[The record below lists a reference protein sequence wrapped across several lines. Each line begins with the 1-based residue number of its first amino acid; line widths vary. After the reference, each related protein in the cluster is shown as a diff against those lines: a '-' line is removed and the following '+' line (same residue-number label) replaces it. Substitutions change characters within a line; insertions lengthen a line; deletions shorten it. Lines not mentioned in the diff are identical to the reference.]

1 MSRELVL
8 DNHVLSKYFFDNT
21 VLWGVVSSLSIYDF
35 CHVLNVSLRLNLVRR
50 VDLDLAYYQTRN
62 EFTSADLFSQQA
74 PEVFV
79 DKIYFPVY
87 RQQLELSDADI
98 ILYTNKHNGY
108 TLVPSQRNLDYFILV
123 KNGLYHIHL
132 QEIHKYLNQI
142 RKISSCIQINLENQK
157 WIDNLIL

>member
-1 MSRELVL
+1 MSKELVL

-21 VLWGVVSSLSIYDF
+21 VLWGVVSSLSVYDF

-50 VDLDLAYYQTRN
+50 VDLDLAYYPTKN
-62 EFTSADLFSQQA
+62 EFAPVDLFSQSS
-74 PEVFV
+74 EVFV

-108 TLVPSQRNLDYFILV
+108 TLIPAQRNLDYFILV
-123 KNGLYHIHL
+123 KNGLYHLHL
-132 QEIHKYLNQI
+132 QEIHQYLSQV
-142 RKISSCIQINLENQK
+142 RKINSCTKINLENQK